1 MLHQYGRTVLASQ
14 SSLLGAAGE
23 HFVMSEMLR
32 RGYVAALA
40 PPGVPNVDIVVTNI
54 EGTRLCSIQVKTRRA
69 IGSDGGWHMKAKH
82 ETIRAD
88 RLFYCFVDFGKTPN
102 DRPTV
107 HVLPSRLVAEV
118 LAASY
123 SKWLATPGKK
133 GQPHKESIMRR
144 LLPDYTK
151 TFGVTNNAY
160 PKGWLDQHR
169 DAWHLLALEP
179 TGVELEAD

>member
-1 MLHQYGRTVLASQ
+1 MKQATVKPSSNKGVLGHDGSTDCFEEGVSHGFDGRTM
-14 SSLLGAAGE
+14 E
-23 HFVMSEMLR
+23 
-32 RGYVAALA
+32 
-40 PPGVPNVDIVVTNI
+40 
-54 EGTRLCSIQVKTRRA
+54 TRRA